1 VAKVR
6 IFLTDGLVW
15 NDIFEFIFGAYT
27 EILFALAIHSNNIK
41 WTHYSHYAPN
51 ISLIF
56 FMIVAFGFP
65 IWLFIFLKKNY
76 HRLHED
82 SFKEKYS
89 KGYVGAGDIKL
100 QNYPNVIF
108 RPILY
113 LVRRFIL
120 VSVLYYGR
128 DLSVVLAI
136 DLLLLN

>member
-1 VAKVR
+1 M
-6 IFLTDGLVW
+6 
-15 NDIFEFIFGAYT
+15 
-27 EILFALAIHSNNIK
+27 K
-41 WTHYSHYAPN
+41 WTHYSYYAPN
-51 ISLIF
+51 ISWICFVIL
-56 FMIVAFGFP
+56 AFGFP

-82 SFKEKYS
+82 SFQEKYS

-100 QNYPNVIF
+100 RNYPNAIF